1 MLKEKP
7 SVEMFFSACNCVV
20 DLFIMEIAIV
30 NRAIDNV
37 YFIAQ
42 AYTWYWKYIG
52 NKGYKM

>member
-42 AYTWYWKYIG
+42 AYT
-52 NKGYKM
+52 